1 MLLILFIILDAV
13 KEGLSNQAF
22 SVSISDLPNSVF
34 QDLEA
39 EMPKIRCS
47 RVPTEE
53 MNGLGLSFGT
63 NVLYLMKIMS
73 KYRQGKS
80 LKIVLDILNC
90 IEAFLMCSD
99 TKKPGLCY
107 ILSILKLGASSIVTP
122 NSFNAEILNFPH
134 LLFVWY
140 GEQFIKFSFQ
150 NMGCVRNNMIIQ
162 LYCIS

>member
-47 RVPTEE
+47 TVPTEE
-53 MNGLGLSFGT
+53 MTGLGLSSRINLF
-63 NVLYLMKIMS
+63 YLMKNVS
-73 KYRQGKS
+73 KCWGYWQRKS

-90 IEAFLMCSD
+90 IEAFFMCSE

-107 ILSILKLGASSIVTP
+107 LLSILKLGASSIVTP
-122 NSFNAEILNFPH
+122 NSFNQGFKSLV
-134 LLFVWY
+134 LTL
-140 GEQFIKFSFQ
+140 KF
-150 NMGCVRNNMIIQ
+150 
-162 LYCIS
+162 